1 MKRDSKIKNLIKKIL
16 ILIILIYVSYIFLC
30 QQRSLNSYAAG
41 QEYYSNQI
49 EEQKQHQ
56 ETLTAL
62 KENIN
67 SPEYI
72 EEIARQKLDMY
83 LPNERVYIDIKN

>member
-1 MKRDSKIKNLIKKIL
+1 MKSKSKMKNFIKKIL
-16 ILIILIYVSYIFLC
+16 ILMILIYVSYIFLC
-30 QQRSLNSYAAG
+30 QQRSLNSYATG

-49 EEQKQHQ
+49 EEQKEYQDS
-56 ETLTAL
+56 LTAL
-62 KENIN
+62 KENVN

-83 LPNERVYIDIKN
+83 LPNERVYIDIEN

>member
-1 MKRDSKIKNLIKKIL
+1 MKSKSKMKNFIKKIL
-16 ILIILIYVSYIFLC
+16 ILMILIYVSYIFLC

-49 EEQKQHQ
+49 EEQKEYQDS
-56 ETLTAL
+56 LTAL
-62 KENIN
+62 KENVN

-83 LPNERVYIDIKN
+83 LPNERVYIDIEN